1 MKVVDSVR
9 GEYEREVMR
18 LEFENGARVTIY
30 RDTEQEDGNK
40 TALVYASLPV
50 LKNDLRKYAE
60 RYPDMVTIIADDPE
74 ADATDAEGNLDE
86 DRLAKDDGLMI
97 AKVNQHDERGIAIVV
112 DPAVGLVS
120 LAIIEDPIVRG

>member
-9 GEYEREVMR
+9 GESERETFRM
-18 LEFENGARVTIY
+18 EFGNGARVTIY
-30 RDTEQEDGNK
+30 RDTEQEEGNE
-40 TALVYASLPV
+40 TARVYTSLPA
-50 LKNDLRKYAE
+50 LKNDLRNYAE
-60 RYPDMVTIIADDPE
+60 RYPELVTIIADDPE

-86 DRLAKDDGLMI
+86 DRLAKDNGLMI